1 MAYKVLSLKWR
12 PRVFEDIV
20 GQDHITKT
28 LVNAF
33 KKNRVAQGYIFT
45 GPRGV
50 GKTTTAR
57 VLSMALNADGGPN
70 FNFDPDSNTSKEI
83 SEGRALDVME
93 IDGASNRGIEEIRNL
108 REQIKFAPMNGQY
121 KIIIIDEV
129 HMLTN
134 PAFNALLRTLEEP
147 PEHGKFIFCTTDI
160 HKVPATIISRCQRFD
175 FNRIST
181 ETIFDRLSFILEK
194 EKIKADKNSL
204 QIIARKADGSMRDSL
219 SILDQ
224 VISFCGSD
232 IDYAQTVSALG
243 IIPYDLFFKYTEAIK
258 NKDGEKMLEVLHQFS
273 KYGVPA
279 SEVNNGIGIHLKNL
293 LYSKIKNGNDLL
305 DMNEE
310 NKDEYLTH
318 AKDWDN
324 RDLLRVSQIISDV
337 STYIKR
343 SNDPYLLMEVTSLKL
358 LEMEKSV
365 YLDELLNS
373 DKLLIGLESKIKKN
387 NLDNYSESKDFKEIE
402 DSREIDSSSLKP
414 NVDSNYDEVESRIN
428 EKKEII
434 EPVTSDL
441 ISFDKIQDN
450 WKNFIDKLHI
460 KKPSV
465 ASVLEN
471 SIPVN
476 YENRKITIQIASSL
490 DFHISMIDKNFDL
503 IKSLLKEE
511 FKIELDFVIN
521 KKPQVLSDNDK
532 AQDIT
537 EESSRQN
544 GDQLRDKIVDLFDG
558 EILT

>member
-1 MAYKVLSLKWR
+1 
-12 PRVFEDIV
+12 
-20 GQDHITKT
+20 
-28 LVNAF
+28 
-33 KKNRVAQGYIFT
+33 
-45 GPRGV
+45 
-50 GKTTTAR
+50 
-57 VLSMALNADGGPN
+57 
-70 FNFDPDSNTSKEI
+70 
-83 SEGRALDVME
+83 
-93 IDGASNRGIEEIRNL
+93 
-108 REQIKFAPMNGQY
+108 
-121 KIIIIDEV
+121 
-129 HMLTN
+129 
-134 PAFNALLRTLEEP
+134 
-147 PEHGKFIFCTTDI
+147 
-160 HKVPATIISRCQRFD
+160 
-175 FNRIST
+175 
-181 ETIFDRLSFILEK
+181 
-194 EKIKADKNSL
+194 
-204 QIIARKADGSMRDSL
+204 
-219 SILDQ
+219 
-224 VISFCGSD
+224 
-232 IDYAQTVSALG
+232 
-243 IIPYDLFFKYTEAIK
+243 
-258 NKDGEKMLEVLHQFS
+258 
-273 KYGVPA
+273 
-279 SEVNNGIGIHLKNL
+279 
-293 LYSKIKNGNDLL
+293 
-305 DMNEE
+305 
-310 NKDEYLTH
+310 
-318 AKDWDN
+318 
-324 RDLLRVSQIISDV
+324 
-337 STYIKR
+337 
-343 SNDPYLLMEVTSLKL
+343 MEVTSLKL